1 MELAHVSTRPRLIL
15 ISLFKPSPNSQTLT
29 SSQTLCKTKSTIGN
43 FLCSFIESSSSEMS
57 LSYRDYLT
65 LLLLRPLFAI
75 AVVFSFISVGWW
87 LAWKLVLVHVPLVQ
101 EIFGLRKKTVKPK
114 PQTGRFSKFYSTIEA
129 RNSASK
135 W

>member
-43 FLCSFIESSSSEMS
+43 LLSSFIDSSSSEMS

-87 LAWKLVLVHVPLVQ
+87 LAWKLVLVHPAIRLLN
-101 EIFGLRKKTVKPK
+101 ERKALGKLGK
-114 PQTGRFSKFYSTIEA
+114 QT
-129 RNSASK
+129 